1 MNKKL
6 IVFCSALLLLIGS
19 AELAAVHAGPKIVK
33 IEGAELMVGKS
44 MTDNISVFKGKTITV
59 TLDSGETLSGKV
71 VDVNSRYLHLGELE
85 RTNFLDALIDLNHVS
100 AIKAQL
106 RKYAN
111 D

>member
-1 MNKKL
+1 
-6 IVFCSALLLLIGS
+6 
-19 AELAAVHAGPKIVK
+19 
-33 IEGAELMVGKS
+33 MVGKS